1 MFSLI
6 PVKNHLQP
14 ERLGIANNDL
24 PQNLR
29 LLQQMKQETSKNEY
43 SQSRPLHFFQFDSI
57 QVGGLISYEKIGK
70 QREGSEHP

>member
-29 LLQQMKQETSKNEY
+29 LLQQVKKQQTRPPIPILFTS
-43 SQSRPLHFFQFDSI
+43 PLQFNSGWWLD
-57 QVGGLISYEKIGK
+57 LL
-70 QREGSEHP
+70 